1 MTTLQKIDRAVFVA
15 NQAAEDDITTPV
27 FTEFRRA
34 SGQPVKTVSYTQSA
48 IVDSSGQAPD
58 QVYDNFELNA
68 ALESEFSDSSVE
80 YLRRAI
86 HGTTTLVDVTSATI
100 ASTASGF
107 DSGAANAFAN
117 LEVGDYFYTS
127 GFADADLNTWH
138 HIQVKT
144 DDNIVVTSTS
154 PASIEA
160 AGASVTVYS
169 RKTTSGKVRYYDI
182 VQERIDTKYQ
192 SFYNGAIDTASIS
205 IGESGIVGMSLG
217 YVFSKKLDQET
228 AIAGQTDGAEDLS
241 NSYSAAVNV
250 KGFFANGVSQTCKI
264 KSMNFE
270 INNGYSSDSAAGCG
284 DKVIA
289 KNSINAQATIS
300 ARAQKATPFA
310 WTNLSENQTDTSF
323 AAWMQNKAGDQD
335 IVIAMDRCKVT
346 DAVLTDGDVFTTSDF
361 TAIAQG
367 STNQDTT
374 ITIYTNY

>member
-86 HGTTTLVDVTSATI
+86 HGTTTLVNVTSATI

-117 LEVGDYFYTS
+117 LEVGDYFYAS
-127 GFADADLNTWH
+127 GFADDDLNTWH

-144 DDNIVVTSTS
+144 DDNIVVTSTA
-154 PASIEA
+154 PASVEA

-192 SFYNGAIDTASIS
+192 SFYNGAIDTASVS

-228 AIAGQTDGAEDLS
+228 AISGQTDGAEDLS

>member
-86 HGTTTLVDVTSATI
+86 HGTTTLIDVTSTTI
-100 ASTASGF
+100 ASTSSGF

-117 LEVGDYFYTS
+117 LEVGDYFYVS

-138 HIQVKT
+138 HILVKA
-144 DDNIVVTSTS
+144 DDNIVVTSTT
-154 PASIEA
+154 PASVEA
-160 AGASVTVYS
+160 AGESVTVYS

-192 SFYNGAIDTASIS
+192 SFYNGAIDTASVS

>member
-15 NQAAEDDITTPV
+15 NQATEDDITTPV

-68 ALESEFSDSSVE
+68 ALESEFSDGSVE

-86 HGTTTLVDVTSATI
+86 HGTTTLVDVTSTTI
-100 ASTASGF
+100 ASTSSGF

-117 LEVGDYFYTS
+117 LEVGDYFYIS

-138 HIQVKT
+138 HILVKA
-144 DDNIVVTSTS
+144 DDNIVVTSTT
-154 PASIEA
+154 PASVEA
-160 AGASVTVYS
+160 AGESVTVYS

-323 AAWMQNKAGDQD
+323 AAWMQSKAGDQD